1 VAVRRSV
8 FGTIAVKTAAI
19 MMIGVAGCSSTQSS
33 KPAAPEL
40 SGHEIG
46 WLCGVLDYDG
56 TNADYV
62 PRAIRP
68 VQSSRVHVSY
78 EYQVSYNV
86 EGETAWDLVNPF
98 LLVGVPKSKD
108 NVGVAGRVRIEFDGS
123 DFSKT
128 YDDGVVL
135 EKKKFLFSEGDTLT
149 EMRRSA
155 LIQLRDSMDRM
166 LLRDRSVLSGVGIDC
181 GSE

>member
-1 VAVRRSV
+1 MRGA
-8 FGTIAVKTAAI
+8 FGTVALAVATI
-19 MMIGVAGCSSTQSS
+19 VTIGVTGCSSTYSS

-40 SGHEIG
+40 SSQEIG
-46 WLCGVLDYDG
+46 WLCGVLAYDG
-56 TNADYV
+56 TNPDYV
-62 PRAIRP
+62 PRVIRP
-68 VQSSRVHVSY
+68 VQNSKVQVSY

-98 LLVGVPKSKD
+98 ILVGVPKSKD
-108 NVGVAGRVRIEFDGS
+108 NVGVSGRIRIELDGS
-123 DFSKT
+123 DFSRT

-135 EKKKFLFSEGDTLT
+135 DKKKFLFSEGDTLT
-149 EMRRSA
+149 DMRRSA

>member
-1 VAVRRSV
+1 MQRLVSGAVAMATSAVV
-8 FGTIAVKTAAI
+8 MIA
-19 MMIGVAGCSSTQSS
+19 VAGCSSTHSS
-33 KPAAPEL
+33 KPVAPEL

-46 WLCGVLDYDG
+46 WLCAMLDYEG
-56 TNADYV
+56 TNPDYV

-68 VQSSRVHVSY
+68 VQNSKVHVTY

-98 LLVGVPKSKD
+98 ILVGVAKSKD
-108 NVGVAGRVRIEFDGS
+108 NVGVSGRVRISIDGS

-135 EKKKFLFSEGDTLT
+135 DKKKFLFSEGDTLT

-155 LIQLRDSMDRM
+155 LIQLRDSMDQK
-166 LLRDRSVLSGVGIDC
+166 LLGDRSVLSGVGIEC